1 MISSHFYSH
10 SARRHEPREGER
22 KSTENARQARSKAT
36 VDAIITAAA
45 HILIERG
52 YEGAT
57 TGRIAERAGVSIGS
71 LYQYFPNKEALVAAL
86 IEGHANE
93 IVSVIEAAL
102 DDPALATVA
111 DGIRALIKAGM
122 VAHRIDPALHKIL
135 NEQVPRV
142 GRLAKAMDTSRRI
155 TKAIER
161 FLRAHADELDPGC
174 DPAVAA
180 VVVETTVEALA
191 HKALAE
197 RRAMLTNG
205 RLERETFRLATRYL
219 SPS

>member
-1 MISSHFYSH
+1 M
-10 SARRHEPREGER
+10 P
-22 KSTENARQARSKAT
+22 RQARSKAT

-45 HILIERG
+45 HILIKHG

-57 TGRIAERAGVSIGS
+57 TGRVAERAGVSIGS

-86 IEGHANE
+86 IERHANE
-93 IVSVIEAAL
+93 IVRVIEAAL
-102 DDPALATVA
+102 EDPALSAVA
-111 DGIRALIKAGM
+111 EGIRALIKAGM

-161 FLRAHADELDPGC
+161 FLRAHGDELDPDC

-180 VVVETTVEALA
+180 IVVETSVEALA
-191 HKALAE
+191 HRSLAE
-197 RRAMLTNG
+197 RRDLLANG
-205 RLERETFRLATRYL
+205 RLERETFRLVTRYL

>member
-1 MISSHFYSH
+1 MAAKTTLSP
-10 SARRHEPREGER
+10 RKEPRQKRSRQMREDILEATIRVLAREGP
-22 KSTENARQARSKAT
+22 ARFTTPRVAR
-36 VDAIITAAA
+36 AAG
-45 HILIERG
+45 IS
-52 YEGAT
+52 
-57 TGRIAERAGVSIGS
+57 VGS
-71 LYQYFPNKEALVAAL
+71 LYQYFPNKEALVGAL

-93 IVSVIEAAL
+93 IVRVIEAAL

-111 DGIRALIKAGM
+111 DGIRAIIKAGM

>member
-1 MISSHFYSH
+1 M
-10 SARRHEPREGER
+10 
-22 KSTENARQARSKAT
+22 
-36 VDAIITAAA
+36 TAFDRA
-45 HILIERG
+45 HP
-52 YEGAT
+52 
-57 TGRIAERAGVSIGS
+57 V
-71 LYQYFPNKEALVAAL
+71 
-86 IEGHANE
+86 
-93 IVSVIEAAL
+93 
-102 DDPALATVA
+102 
-111 DGIRALIKAGM
+111 
-122 VAHRIDPALHKIL
+122 
-135 NEQVPRV
+135 
-142 GRLAKAMDTSRRI
+142 AKALRGGGRPHMDTSRRI

>member
-1 MISSHFYSH
+1 MGRERVN
-10 SARRHEPREGER
+10 ANPR
-22 KSTENARQARSKAT
+22 KMPRQARSKAT

-93 IVSVIEAAL
+93 IVRVIEAAL

-142 GRLAKAMDTSRRI
+142 GRLAKAMLGWTAPYGI
-155 TKAIER
+155 
-161 FLRAHADELDPGC
+161 GC
-174 DPAVAA
+174 A
-180 VVVETTVEALA
+180 
-191 HKALAE
+191 
-197 RRAMLTNG
+197 
-205 RLERETFRLATRYL
+205 RL
-219 SPS
+219 